1 MLWTQ
6 YREAVG
12 EAMDRFQ
19 ANWGRAGLVALLVL
33 TFSGA
38 VHADFKVVQI
48 APLSGPLADTGKLLR
63 QGAELAFQEA
73 NERGGVHGRKVAL
86 ESLDDGYKVEETVR
100 LVREVARRPDKPV
113 ALLGLVGTGN
123 MAALLKQGVVD
134 EAGVPVVGVRT
145 GAVSVRQPGHPLVF
159 HLRASYE
166 VEVDKLVEMAS
177 AIGSRQFAVF
187 HQDDAFG
194 QDGLESAR
202 KALAKRN
209 LSLLASGS
217 YPKNTT
223 QVEAAVDTLIKAS
236 AVQAIIMASNTQA
249 TAAFVQAY
257 RARGGVAQL
266 YALSVNNDREIV
278 ERIGAERARGLGIV
292 QVVPFPFSGVMPLAR
307 EYQKALARRH
317 PESQPTVTGI
327 EGFIYGKVLLEALR
341 RAGPQ
346 ATREALLKALEGAP
360 FELGGYVVD
369 FSPQSHEGSQFVE
382 LTIIGAGGKLMR

>member
-1 MLWTQ
+1 MAPLNSFPE
-6 YREAVG
+6 RVIVS
-12 EAMDRFQ
+12 RFQ
-19 ANWGRAGLVALLVL
+19 SRWIRAGLVGLTVL
-33 TFSGA
+33 FSSGA
-38 VHADFKVVQI
+38 VLADIKVVQI

-63 QGAELAFQEA
+63 QGAELAFREA
-73 NERGGVHGRKVAL
+73 NDKGGVLGQKVVL

-100 LVREVARRPDKPV
+100 LAREVARRPDKPV

-134 EAGVPVVGVRT
+134 EAGLPIVGVRT
-145 GAVSVRQPGHPLVF
+145 GAVNVRQPGHPLVF

-166 VEVDKLVEMAS
+166 LEMEKLVEMAS
-177 AIGSRQFAVF
+177 AIGSRQFGVF
-187 HQDDAFG
+187 YQDDPFG
-194 QDGLESAR
+194 HDGLESAR
-202 KALAKRN
+202 KALGKRN
-209 LSLLASGS
+209 LILVASAG
-217 YPKNTT
+217 YAKNTT
-223 QVEAAVDTLIKAS
+223 QVDAAVDTLLKAS
-236 AVQAIIMASNTQA
+236 TVQAIVMASNTQA

-307 EYQKALARRH
+307 EYQKALGRRH
-317 PESQPTVTGI
+317 PGVQPTVTGM

-346 ATREALLKALEGAP
+346 PTREALVKALEGAP
-360 FELGGYVVD
+360 FELGGHVVD